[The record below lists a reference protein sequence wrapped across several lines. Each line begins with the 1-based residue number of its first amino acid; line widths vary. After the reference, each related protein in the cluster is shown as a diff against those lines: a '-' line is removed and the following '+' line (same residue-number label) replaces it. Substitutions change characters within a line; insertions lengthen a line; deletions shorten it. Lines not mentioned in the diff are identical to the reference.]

1 MQGLTIWGNKWTSS
15 SQRQYFQGT
24 LETRQKRWSHPVK
37 VLCRILIF
45 TTEIYIEPVWA
56 FSQVQE
62 DYDYPQMLPDPSLFQ
77 AASSPRWREAGRR
90 WHWPPP
96 SWSAQ
101 PATPG
106 QVFTQSCAEHLH
118 LFGYAAVTIEII
130 HGEGKL
136 ELFRSWLELFGFGLF
151 LALSDRLEPGK
162 QSQKASK
169 IHLSKIS
176 AIHANK
182 QAQVWYRTRSS
193 PLVFSKVQN
202 AWTIL
207 SPRGLTASSGILK
220 KSSLLKWPF
229 PCLSRRRNLTTHIH
243 NKLAF

>member
-24 LETRQKRWSHPVK
+24 LETRQKRWSHPEK
-37 VLCRILIF
+37 VVEYSFLQLKFILYPC
-45 TTEIYIEPVWA
+45 EQ
-56 FSQVQE
+56 FSQAQE

-77 AASSPRWREAGRR
+77 AASSLRWREAGRR

-182 QAQVWYRTRSS
+182 QAQVWYCTRSS